1 MSGRPQAA
9 KKPSMRRASSFP
21 MGGQASGTVLG
32 RAHGH
37 VCNRACMPYCLKK
50 GLMGARFG
58 RKGPLVSC
66 GRSPFRRCSFR
77 LWPVLGL
84 GRSGSRFFFLAG
96 GVAAAGVVEVAFQ
109 QGHDGETVD
118 EGAGEL
124 QVVQVQVTAAHGQ
137 AFGIDALQKLDLDL
151 ADAGRAVVGIG
162 RELGAGAFARGIG
175 PEVAGGVFQDAQHLL
190 QIVAQ
195 RAAVGAVAV
204 GDMVGGHAQHRAQ
217 LMAQFLHAV
226 EDAVVDV
233 PRFVVQI
240 VATAAQ
246 GHAVVGTAGARDV
259 FEKVHGFVL
268 AAVQDLLV
276 LGLEGGEA
284 FAHQTH
290 GGIDAFVH
298 RSADIGADAVL
309 VGVVGHDVEAALFLL
324 LAEEVG
330 AHQADHGHQHEED
343 GHHAAALEQGPG
355 DQGAGAEG
363 AHGGQEPAA
372 DDGQHAGDAVD
383 GALTVPGAVGE
394 GGAHGHHEGHIGG
407 GQGQLE
413 GRGRGDEDAG
423 DHQIDGGTHLV
434 EGQHGRALDL
444 FHGLHAALKSGEER
458 IGQDLVQG
466 LVGAQARAHDE
477 AAGQGGA
484 ELFLIAAGAA
494 AQVDGGLH
502 HAVGLFG
509 EPQGQHHDQTGEQQ
523 VEGGRL
529 HGLAQAFHSEGVG
542 GHAAGG
548 ELLPAFP
555 GGQGHAHE
563 VDQVVAGK
571 GEGQGKGASQDD
583 DLEDVDAATHH
594 EQVQHHAQAREQ
606 HQQDG
611 QGVGID
617 PGQVF
622 RLHEGCALGAFHD
635 QEVEDGRQ
643 GQAAEDAADAA
654 VHALI
659 VEGEDQ
665 AGDVL
670 HHHTGHEGHHHG
682 DEDAGHDGQ
691 GLLAVDE
698 VPQLGEQDV
707 RGGDLDEGRGHGT
720 AQQLEDDGH
729 GGGGG
734 QPHGV
739 EGVQQQD
746 VGDHHGEENDDDLV
760 EGEHLGIEDPAAGD
774 LHHAAGKGG
783 AQQHTDAGHHHDDLE
798 AGDARAYGRVEEVDG
813 VIADAHEKVHCG
825 QDGQKYQYE

>member
-32 RAHGH
+32 RGYGH

-124 QVVQVQVTAAHGQ
+124 QVVQIQVTAAHGQ

-175 PEVAGGVFQDAQHLL
+175 PEVAGGVFQDAQHLV

-204 GDMVGGHAQHRAQ
+204 GDVVGGHAQHRAQ

-502 HAVGLFG
+502 HTVGLFG

-529 HGLAQAFHSEGVG
+529 HGLAQAFHGEGVG

-571 GEGQGKGASQDD
+571 GEGQGKGTGQDD

-594 EQVQHHAQAREQ
+594 EQVQHHAQARE
-606 HQQDG
+606 
-611 QGVGID
+611 
-617 PGQVF
+617 
-622 RLHEGCALGAFHD
+622 
-635 QEVEDGRQ
+635 
-643 GQAAEDAADAA
+643 
-654 VHALI
+654 
-659 VEGEDQ
+659 
-665 AGDVL
+665 
-670 HHHTGHEGHHHG
+670 
-682 DEDAGHDGQ
+682 
-691 GLLAVDE
+691 
-698 VPQLGEQDV
+698 
-707 RGGDLDEGRGHGT
+707 
-720 AQQLEDDGH
+720 
-729 GGGGG
+729 
-734 QPHGV
+734 
-739 EGVQQQD
+739 
-746 VGDHHGEENDDDLV
+746 
-760 EGEHLGIEDPAAGD
+760 
-774 LHHAAGKGG
+774 
-783 AQQHTDAGHHHDDLE
+783 
-798 AGDARAYGRVEEVDG
+798 
-813 VIADAHEKVHCG
+813 
-825 QDGQKYQYE
+825 